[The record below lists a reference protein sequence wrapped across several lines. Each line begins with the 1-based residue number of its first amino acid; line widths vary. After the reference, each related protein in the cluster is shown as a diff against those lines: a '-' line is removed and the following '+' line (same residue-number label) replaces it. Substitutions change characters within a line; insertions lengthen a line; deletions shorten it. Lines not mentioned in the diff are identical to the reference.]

1 MVNTVIGAVGH
12 FQKQCLVTSMAH
24 KTLKD
29 QLRFHYQFYLLMN
42 TVGRTEEAM
51 RSLEKLE
58 GVIEG
63 IRPEIKA
70 VNIDNLKQSAK

>member
-1 MVNTVIGAVGH
+1 MVATFCTGV
-12 FQKQCLVTSMAH
+12 QMAH

-29 QLRFHYQFYLLMN
+29 QLRFQYQFYLLMRA
-42 TVGRTEEAM
+42 VGRNEEAT

-58 GVIEG
+58 GIIEG

-70 VNIDNLKQSAK
+70 VNIENLKQSAK

>member
-1 MVNTVIGAVGH
+1 MVNTVIGAARH

-42 TVGRTEEAM
+42 TLGRTEEAK
-51 RSLEKLE
+51 RSLQKLE

>member
-1 MVNTVIGAVGH
+1 MVGTFCTGV
-12 FQKQCLVTSMAH
+12 QMAH

-29 QLRFHYQFYLLMN
+29 QLRFQYQFYLLMRA
-42 TVGRTEEAM
+42 VGRNEEAT

-58 GVIEG
+58 GIIEG

-70 VNIDNLKQSAK
+70 VNIENLKQSAK

>member
-1 MVNTVIGAVGH
+1 MVNTPIGVS
-12 FQKQCLVTSMAH
+12 VMAH

-42 TVGRTEEAM
+42 TVGRTEEAK
-51 RSLEKLE
+51 RSLQKLE
-58 GVIEG
+58 GVIEA

>member
-1 MVNTVIGAVGH
+1 MVNTVIGGSSV
-12 FQKQCLVTSMAH
+12 MAH

-29 QLRFHYQFYLLMN
+29 QLRFQFQFFLLMN
-42 TVGRTEEAM
+42 TVGRTEEAK
-51 RSLEKLE
+51 RSLDKID

-70 VNIDNLKQSAK
+70 VNIDNLKQTAK

>member
-1 MVNTVIGAVGH
+1 MVNTPTGVNV
-12 FQKQCLVTSMAH
+12 MAH

-42 TVGRTEEAM
+42 TVGRTEEAK
-51 RSLEKLE
+51 RSLQKLE

>member
-1 MVNTVIGAVGH
+1 MTLQIDWNYLI
-12 FQKQCLVTSMAH
+12 QKD
-24 KTLKD
+24 LKMC
-29 QLRFHYQFYLLMN
+29 FHYQFYLLMN
-42 TVGRTEEAM
+42 TVGRTEEAK
-51 RSLEKLE
+51 RSLQKLE

>member
-1 MVNTVIGAVGH
+1 MKSVKVGTVDTVMRASV
-12 FQKQCLVTSMAH
+12 MAH

-42 TVGRTEEAM
+42 TVGRTEEAK
-51 RSLEKLE
+51 RSLQKLE